1 MIARLLR
8 SRWSVPVVLVLLAL
22 AYWWLHP
29 RPPKVIGTG
38 YVNERSATLYDT
50 LAQVRQPVA
59 MLHYGDRVELLRVE
73 PAQTRV
79 RAAAGVIGWMDS
91 RQVMEASLWQK
102 TSNLLQRARAMPIQA
117 HGHTKTVSNVRIE
130 AGRDAP
136 RIYQFIRGTPVYV
149 LSRAVAD
156 APSSAEEGGADSKAA
171 PGEDQKA
178 KQEDWLLV
186 MRDVS
191 VADASAAAESAAT
204 SSLTPSSPVSGAPL
218 SAPPLA
224 APGAGPPI
232 QVAGWV
238 LARFIDLDLPGPVRD
253 YASSADLHPVAWFEL
268 SRVPDGSG
276 GQAPQFLVAGSHGGE
291 GLPCDFTMIRVYTWS
306 APRQHYETAY
316 IDNSLCGKLPILVS
330 KSSAGS
336 EFRFAEA
343 GERNGERAYVMRQT
357 VVRRVKSAAKSPPGR
372 GR

>member
-8 SRWSVPVVLVLLAL
+8 SRWSIPVAFVLLAL

-29 RPPKVIGTG
+29 RPPKVIGIG
-38 YVNERSATLYDT
+38 YINERSAILYDT

-73 PAQTRV
+73 TAQTSV
-79 RAAAGVIGWMDS
+79 RTAAGVIGWMDS
-91 RQVMEASLWQK
+91 RQVMEGSLWQK
-102 TSNLLQRARAMPIQA
+102 TSNLLQRTRSMPVQAR
-117 HGHTKTVSNVRIE
+117 GHTKTVSNIRIE
-130 AGRDAP
+130 PGRNGP

-149 LSRAVAD
+149 YAREVAD
-156 APSSAEEGGADSKAA
+156 APSPSEDGGADSKAA
-171 PGEDQKA
+171 PGEDQKP

-191 VADASAAAESAAT
+191 AADASATAESAAT
-204 SSLTPSSPVSGAPL
+204 SSLMPSSPVSGAPL
-218 SAPPLA
+218 SAPP
-224 APGAGPPI
+224 APALGSAPPI

-268 SRVPDGSG
+268 NRVPDGSG
-276 GQAPQFLVAGSHGGE
+276 GEAPQFLVAGTHGGE

-306 APRQHYETAY
+306 ARRQHYETAY
-316 IDNSLCGKLPILVS
+316 IDNNLCGTLPILVT
-330 KSSAGS
+330 KSAAGP
-336 EFRFAEA
+336 EFRFAGA
-343 GERNGERAYVMRQT
+343 GEKNAEHMYIMRQT
-357 VVRRVKSAAKSPPGR
+357 VVRRVKSAAQSPPAR
-372 GR
+372 RR